1 MNIIQKKIW
10 DYMSKKAD
18 DLGHQPAPILENEQ
32 ERLQDLESLGIVK
45 EDIRKDQRF
54 SSLPRLASYL
64 TSCPQAWINIIDKD
78 TQHCKIDYGQN
89 SVLSYMSREIPRGL
103 TACQH
108 VVNNNC
114 EPLVIEDC
122 TVDERTKLVAE
133 ASGGGFPR
141 VYAGSPIVSKN
152 GFILGTFC
160 VMDEE
165 PRSIS
170 HEQLEGLR
178 LLADQFVEL
187 LDTRQVEAPSVNNDD
202 KLAVNG
208 DYYSSASILFADFV
222 GFTQKT
228 EEIQPGELLE
238 ILSSYFNGFDQIME
252 RFGLKKVKT
261 IGDAYMAIGGVPDK
275 NSDHAVQVCKAAQ
288 EMIKYV
294 NGMGV
299 QQEALGK
306 DSWKLRV
313 GINTGPV
320 IAGNTGDNF
329 DIWGDAVNVAARLE
343 SSGEEGKIQIS
354 DKTKQF
360 LSENAKVTFREKVH
374 LKNKGEMDTFFL
386 EKI

>member
-1 MNIIQKKIW
+1 MT
-10 DYMSKKAD
+10 KKAEG
-18 DLGHQPAPILENEQ
+18 LGHQPAPILENEQ
-32 ERLQDLESLGIVK
+32 ERLQDLDSLGIVK

-103 TACQH
+103 TACQF

-122 TVDERTKLVAE
+122 TLDERTKLVAE
-133 ASGGGFPR
+133 ASGGGFPKF
-141 VYAGSPIVSKN
+141 YAGSPIVSKN

-170 HEQLEGLR
+170 HEQLDGLR

-208 DYYSSASILFADFV
+208 DYYSSATILFADFV

-306 DSWKLRV
+306 DSWKLRI

-320 IAGNTGDNF
+320 IAGNTGNNF

-343 SSGEEGKIQIS
+343 SSGKEGKIQIS
-354 DKTKQF
+354 EKTKQF
-360 LSENAKVTFREKVH
+360 LPENAKVTFREKVH

-386 EKI
+386 DEI

>member
-1 MNIIQKKIW
+1 
-10 DYMSKKAD
+10 MSKKAEG
-18 DLGHQPAPILENEQ
+18 LGHQPAPILENEQ
-32 ERLQDLESLGIVK
+32 ERLKDLDSLGIVK
-45 EDIRKDQRF
+45 EDISKDQRF
-54 SSLPRLASYL
+54 SSLPRLASYI

-103 TACQH
+103 TACQF

-133 ASGGGFPR
+133 ASGGGFPKF
-141 VYAGSPIVSKN
+141 YAGSPIVSKN

-170 HEQLEGLR
+170 HEQLDGLR

-208 DYYSSASILFADFV
+208 DYYSSATILFADFV

-320 IAGNTGDNF
+320 IAGNTGNNF

-343 SSGEEGKIQIS
+343 SSGQEGKIQIS
-354 DKTKQF
+354 EKTKQF
-360 LSENAKVTFREKVH
+360 LPENAKVTFREKVH

-386 EKI
+386 DEI

>member
-1 MNIIQKKIW
+1 
-10 DYMSKKAD
+10 
-18 DLGHQPAPILENEQ
+18 
-32 ERLQDLESLGIVK
+32 
-45 EDIRKDQRF
+45 
-54 SSLPRLASYL
+54 LASYL

-89 SVLSYMSREIPRGL
+89 SVLSYMSSEIPRGL
-103 TACQH
+103 TVCQF
-108 VVNNNC
+108 VLNNNC

-122 TVDERTKLVAE
+122 SLDERTKLVAE
-133 ASGGGFPR
+133 AGGGGFP
-141 VYAGSPIVSKN
+141 K
-152 GFILGTFC
+152 L
-160 VMDEE
+160 D
-165 PRSIS
+165 
-170 HEQLEGLR
+170 GLR

-208 DYYSSASILFADFV
+208 DYYSSATILFADFV

-275 NSDHAVQVCKAAQ
+275 NSGHAVQVCKAAQ

-313 GINTGPV
+313 GINTGSV
-320 IAGNTGDNF
+320 IAGNTGNNF

-354 DKTKQF
+354 EKTKQF
-360 LSENAKVTFREKVH
+360 LPKNAKVTFREKVH

-386 EKI
+386 DEI

>member
-1 MNIIQKKIW
+1 
-10 DYMSKKAD
+10 MSKKAD
-18 DLGHQPAPILENEQ
+18 GLGHQPAPILENEQ
-32 ERLQDLESLGIVK
+32 ERLKDLDSLGIVK
-45 EDIRKDQRF
+45 EDISKDQRF

-103 TACQH
+103 TVCQH

-122 TVDERTKLVAE
+122 SIDERTKIVGE
-133 ASGGGFPR
+133 ASGGGFPKF
-141 VYAGSPIVSKN
+141 YAGAPIVSKN

-160 VMDEE
+160 VMDEDA
-165 PRSIS
+165 RSIS
-170 HEQLEGLR
+170 HQQLDGLR

-187 LDTRQVEAPSVNNDD
+187 LDTRVVETLPVNNDD

-208 DYYSSASILFADFV
+208 DYYSSATILFADFV

-275 NSDHAVQVCKAAQ
+275 NSDHAIQVCKAAQ

-320 IAGNTGDNF
+320 IAGNTGNNF
-329 DIWGDAVNVAARLE
+329 DIWGDAVNVASRLE
-343 SSGEEGKIQIS
+343 SSGKEGKIQIS
-354 DKTKQF
+354 EKTKQF
-360 LSENAKVTFREKVH
+360 LPENAKVTFREKVH

-386 EKI
+386 DEI

>member
-1 MNIIQKKIW
+1 MNFIKNKFW
-10 DYMSKKAD
+10 NYMSKKAGE
-18 DLGHQPAPILENEQ
+18 LGHEPAPILENEP
-32 ERLQDLESLGIVK
+32 ERLNDLESLGIVEK
-45 EDIRKDQRF
+45 NIRKDQRF

-64 TSCPQAWINIIDKD
+64 TTCPQAWINIIDKD
-78 TQHCKIDYGQN
+78 TQHCKADFGQN
-89 SVLSYMSREIPRGL
+89 SVLSYMTREIPRGL
-103 TACQH
+103 TTCQF
-108 VVNNNC
+108 VINNNC

-122 TVDERTKLVAE
+122 TVDDRTKLLAE
-133 ASGGGFPR
+133 SSGNAFPKF
-141 VYAGSPIVSKN
+141 YAGSPIVSKN

-165 PRSIS
+165 PRSIT
-170 HEQLEGLR
+170 HEQLDGLR

-187 LDTRQVEAPSVNNDD
+187 LDTRPQMTEEVRQEE
-202 KLAVNG
+202 KLVVTG
-208 DYYSSASILFADFV
+208 EYYSLATILFADFV
-222 GFTQKT
+222 GFTQKS
-228 EEIQPGELLE
+228 EEVQPGELLE

-275 NSDHAVQVCKAAQ
+275 NSDHATQVCKAAQ
-288 EMIKYV
+288 DMMKYV

-306 DSWKLRV
+306 DAWKLRI

-329 DIWGDAVNVAARLE
+329 DIWGDAVNVASRLE
-343 SSGEEGKIQIS
+343 SSAETGKIQIS

-360 LSENAKVTFREKVH
+360 LPNTVKVTFREKVN
-374 LKNKGEMDTFFL
+374 LKNKGEINTFFL
-386 EKI
+386 DEI

>member
-1 MNIIQKKIW
+1 
-10 DYMSKKAD
+10 MSKKAD
-18 DLGHQPAPILENEQ
+18 GLGHQPAPILENEQ
-32 ERLQDLESLGIVK
+32 ERLKDLDSLGIVK
-45 EDIRKDQRF
+45 EDISKDQRF

-103 TACQH
+103 TVCQH

-122 TVDERTKLVAE
+122 SIDERTKIVGE
-133 ASGGGFPR
+133 VSGGGFPKF
-141 VYAGSPIVSKN
+141 YAGSPIVSKN

-208 DYYSSASILFADFV
+208 DYYSSATILFADFV

-275 NSDHAVQVCKAAQ
+275 NSDHAIQVCKAAQ

-313 GINTGPV
+313 GINTGSV
-320 IAGNTGDNF
+320 IAGNTGNNF

-354 DKTKQF
+354 EKTKQF
-360 LSENAKVTFREKVH
+360 LPKNAKVTFREKVH

-386 EKI
+386 DEI